1 MESGEQNGNRLAG
14 AENKLA
20 AAGWQAGGR
29 AGWKVNREEEAQ
41 TGGHE
46 TVTGTRS
53 AAQINVSDAT
63 VTCGV
68 GGTTGVAPY
77 VIINV

>member
-20 AAGWQAGGR
+20 AAGRQAGGR
-29 AGWKVNREEEAQ
+29 AGWKVNRDEAAQ

-46 TVTGTRS
+46 TVTGPRS

-68 GGTTGVAPY
+68 GGTTGVAPH